1 VQRHLYPVEYMQLNP
16 DMPLNY
22 QRVNLASW
30 IFWPPHPRLQ
40 LSAITTSG
48 ITADDD
54 TLAALTKGP

>member
-1 VQRHLYPVEYMQLNP
+1 MGEITIRQSQRAIVQRHLYPVEYMQLNP

-40 LSAITTSG
+40 LSAITLP
-48 ITADDD
+48 A
-54 TLAALTKGP
+54 